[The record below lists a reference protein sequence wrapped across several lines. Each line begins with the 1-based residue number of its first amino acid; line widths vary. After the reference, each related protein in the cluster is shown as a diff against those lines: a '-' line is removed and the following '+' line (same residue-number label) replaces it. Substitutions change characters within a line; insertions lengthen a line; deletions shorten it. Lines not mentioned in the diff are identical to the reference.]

1 MSWNKSRYGCTST
14 GTYFHENI
22 ESLYILEA
30 PIIVVLQMST
40 ETADLG
46 H

>member
-1 MSWNKSRYGCTST
+1 MHGYTST
-14 GTYFHENI
+14 GTDFHEDI
-22 ESLYILEA
+22 ESLCILEA
-30 PIIVVLQMST
+30 PVIVVLQMST